1 MRKAFYIVLFLLIL
15 SIIINVLL
23 CVWKKPRFD
32 EERRETIIDT
42 IFYREP
48 VPVDSFVIRYITES
62 VPVFKE
68 DEVKSVDIR
77 HDTIQPVVIMKEDSA
92 QLVIPITQKIYEDS
106 TYRAY
111 VSGYHPSLDSIEIL
125 RYTEKVYIHVP
136 AKRQRFSFGLQGGY
150 GYTPKGFQPYIGV
163 GVSVNLCSF

>member
-1 MRKAFYIVLFLLIL
+1 M
-15 SIIINVLL
+15 LL
-23 CVWKKPRFD
+23 CVWEKPRFD

-42 IFYREP
+42 VYYREP

-68 DEVKSVDIR
+68 GNDERVEVR

-92 QLVIPITQKIYEDS
+92 QVVIPITQKIYEDS

-111 VSGYHPSLDSIEIL
+111 VSGYRPSLDSIHIFK
-125 RYTEKVYIHVP
+125 YTEQVYIRAP
-136 AKRQRFSFGLQGGY
+136 TQNKIQRFSVGLQAGY
-150 GYTPKGFQPYIGV
+150 GYTPKGFQPYVGV
-163 GVSVNLCSF
+163 GVSINLWSH